1 MKAIISNRIW
11 IPKECETKE
20 MTSSCTHKIPLSD
33 YEAMLSSRRGGL
45 TYRVIKTYTR
55 PTANIISVP
64 SGRADLIP
72 KDIEVVNKT
81 VGVELENFPAFTGKL
96 RTSQQDA
103 VDFAV
108 KHGNIIIQARPGWG
122 KTFTACAIAAKF
134 RMKTLIVVHTKA
146 LLDQWVAEIEKVLGV
161 TAGKIG
167 DDSYTIGEFV
177 TVGIIKSV
185 FKHKVHISKEF
196 GLVIVDE
203 VHHLP
208 AEQFLGFINSNYAK
222 IKIGMS
228 GTLERVDK
236 THVVIYDYISNLVFT
251 APDENVMTPEIHV
264 INLPINFSTEYVGCH
279 AEKVSEL
286 NNDNRYISAIA
297 SICATYAEK
306 GHKVLCVMERVD
318 AISYVAGLCNGIPYH
333 YNTTKEDKATAFS
346 KIKSGDSDVL
356 VGSVKI
362 FSEGISEN
370 YLSCLVLGLQTSGPP
385 LEQLIGRVI
394 REYPNKPTPIIV
406 DIRLIGKSPQ
416 KAAEARDEY
425 YRRADY
431 KVTEFN

>member
-11 IPKECETKE
+11 IPKDCETKE
-20 MTSSCTHKIPLSD
+20 MTDACTHKIPLSD
-33 YEAMLSSRRGGL
+33 YEAMLSTRRGGL
-45 TYRVIKTYTR
+45 PYRVVKTYTR

-64 SGRADLIP
+64 AGRADLIP
-72 KDIEVVNKT
+72 NGIEIVNKT
-81 VGVELENFPAFTGKL
+81 FGEPLDNFPQFSGKL
-96 RTSQQDA
+96 RESQQNA
-103 VDFAV
+103 VDFALQ
-108 KHGNIIIQARPGWG
+108 HGNIIIQARPGWG
-122 KTFTACAIAAKF
+122 KTFTACAIASAFK
-134 RMKTLIVVHTKA
+134 MKTLIVVHTKA
-146 LLDQWVAEIEKVLGV
+146 LLEQWVAEISKVLGTV
-161 TAGKIG
+161 AGKIG
-167 DDSYTIGEFV
+167 DETYSIGEFV

-185 FKHKVHISKEF
+185 FKHKMRLSKEF

-222 IKIGMS
+222 VKIGMS

-236 THVVIYDYISNLVFT
+236 THVVIYDYISTMVFN
-251 APDENVMTPEIHV
+251 APDENVMQPEVHV
-264 INLPINFSTEYVGCH
+264 INLPIDFSAEFFGCH
-279 AEKVSEL
+279 AEKITEL
-286 NNDNRYISAIA
+286 NRDVRYVSAIA
-297 SICATYAEK
+297 SICATYAQK

-318 AISYVAGLCNGIPYH
+318 AISYVSEKCNGVPYH
-333 YNTTKEDKATAFS
+333 YNTPKDEKAAAFG
-346 KIKSGDSDVL
+346 KIRSGESDIL

-394 REYPNKPTPIIV
+394 RENPNKPVPIIV
-406 DIRLIGKSPQ
+406 DIRLEGRSPK

-425 YRRADY
+425 YRRVDY